1 LQWRKRNSAKEF
13 FFCCCC
19 CQKLITPC
27 TFSLDILLIA
37 LKIRYIALFSRT
49 LNFSYAKILR
59 QYYLL
64 ESFMFLPIHL
74 PIQYYLIILLGYYRL
89 YSKNSILG
97 WTCLKFLVEFFNFNL
112 NLMFQCWFDM
122 TEIQKL
128 SFKITF
134 IILFGFSSNCTWF
147 INCIENK
154 YYQSQLMTPN
164 WIMVNALSRLLQ
176 SYFKFIIQI
185 CQKYIKN
192 ISSVI
197 WSSFVVFLQLKFCLC
212 DYNKQLTLTLFANLR
227 EFLFFLSSYHWVNVI
242 TLSSFHSVCKFLF
255 FLVLYWLLFC

>member
-1 LQWRKRNSAKEF
+1 
-13 FFCCCC
+13 
-19 CQKLITPC
+19 
-27 TFSLDILLIA
+27 
-37 LKIRYIALFSRT
+37 
-49 LNFSYAKILR
+49 
-59 QYYLL
+59 
-64 ESFMFLPIHL
+64 
-74 PIQYYLIILLGYYRL
+74 
-89 YSKNSILG
+89 
-97 WTCLKFLVEFFNFNL
+97 
-112 NLMFQCWFDM
+112 MFQCWFDM

-147 INCIENK
+147 INCLENK

-212 DYNKQLTLTLFANLR
+212 DYNKQLTLCLQICVNFS
-227 EFLFFLSSYHWVNVI
+227 FFLSSYHWVNVI